1 MHLLIFIFYLFITEL
16 NYIVYIFKWYCIE
29 TLNTKDPIQIISN
42 LEAKFNKIIVPE
54 NELPTISSNELKEK
68 KSELEILKEQLLT
81 FEKDNKFSN
90 INSDNAV
97 NTSFIF
103 TKTENIIEKIILE
116 IKLYEHFINK
126 SGI

>member
-1 MHLLIFIFYLFITEL
+1 M
-16 NYIVYIFKWYCIE
+16 
-29 TLNTKDPIQIISN
+29 
-42 LEAKFNKIIVPE
+42 EAKFNKIIVPE

>member
-1 MHLLIFIFYLFITEL
+1 
-16 NYIVYIFKWYCIE
+16 
-29 TLNTKDPIQIISN
+29 